1 MAVVSQPKKIPKAF
15 IFGTIGVMIPAIII
29 AIAFFAI
36 NSDAKNKAEYD
47 RLRAEQAQRI
57 ADKAKADAALENQ
70 QAVSTAQVAE

>member
-1 MAVVSQPKKIPKAF
+1 MSQPKKIPKAF

-70 QAVSTAQVAE
+70 QAVSTATVTE

>member
-1 MAVVSQPKKIPKAF
+1 MSQPKKIPKAF

-47 RLRAEQAQRI
+47 RLRVEQAQRI

-70 QAVSTAQVAE
+70 QAVSTATVAE

>member
-1 MAVVSQPKKIPKAF
+1 MSQPKKIPKAF
-15 IFGTIGVMIPAIII
+15 IFGMIGVMIPAIII

-70 QAVSTAQVAE
+70 QAVSTATVAE

>member
-1 MAVVSQPKKIPKAF
+1 MSQPKKIPKAF
-15 IFGTIGVMIPAIII
+15 IFGTMGVMIPAIII

>member
-1 MAVVSQPKKIPKAF
+1 MSQPKKIPKAF

-36 NSDAKNKAEYD
+36 NSDAKNKAESD
-47 RLRAEQAQRI
+47 RLRADQAQRI

-70 QAVSTAQVAE
+70 QAVSTATVAE

>member
-1 MAVVSQPKKIPKAF
+1 MSQPKKIPKAF

-70 QAVSTAQVAE
+70 EAVSTATVAE

>member
-1 MAVVSQPKKIPKAF
+1 MSQPKKIPKAF
-15 IFGTIGVMIPAIII
+15 IFGTIGVMIPTIII

-70 QAVSTAQVAE
+70 QAVSTATVDE

>member
-1 MAVVSQPKKIPKAF
+1 M
-15 IFGTIGVMIPAIII
+15 GVMIPAIII

-57 ADKAKADAALENQ
+57 ADKTKADAALENQ
-70 QAVSTAQVAE
+70 QAVSTATVAE

>member
-1 MAVVSQPKKIPKAF
+1 MSQPKKNPKAF

-70 QAVSTAQVAE
+70 QAVSTATVAE

>member
-1 MAVVSQPKKIPKAF
+1 MSQPKKIPKAF

-47 RLRAEQAQRI
+47 RLRVEQAKRI

>member
-1 MAVVSQPKKIPKAF
+1 MSQPKKIPKAF
-15 IFGTIGVMIPAIII
+15 IFGTMGVMIPAIII

-70 QAVSTAQVAE
+70 QAVSTATVAE

>member
-1 MAVVSQPKKIPKAF
+1 MSQPKKIPKAF
-15 IFGTIGVMIPAIII
+15 IFGTIGVMI
-29 AIAFFAI
+29 

-47 RLRAEQAQRI
+47 RLRAEHAQRI